1 MQQKQW
7 CNCNIEGHTMN
18 WYGFSKYTK
27 EYGIKKVIQNGL
39 KRIPTHKHVDNKQ
52 MQATKNNERCID
64 LTHGRGF
71 ADNILKHLVI
81 CNDWRFPAVDNNWC
95 YPSLSEMEVED
106 HVEVEHVEDPIHR
119 QLNEWN
125 LIKLK
130 IYLIWL
136 SLVWFNSN

>member
-1 MQQKQW
+1 
-7 CNCNIEGHTMN
+7 
-18 WYGFSKYTK
+18 
-27 EYGIKKVIQNGL
+27 
-39 KRIPTHKHVDNKQ
+39 

-119 QLNEWN
+119 QLNE
-125 LIKLK
+125 
-130 IYLIWL
+130 
-136 SLVWFNSN
+136 